1 VHERLEA
8 DAAGG
13 LHRQPD
19 RGPRRTRGVVA
30 WYSPGCRRVTMY
42 ESSRPRRKT
51 AVLRGTNAGSTGY
64 PGLVSQH
71 KYKLQITGC
80 GSRISR
86 YFLPAAEKVERAA
99 APETS

>member
-1 VHERLEA
+1 
-8 DAAGG
+8 
-13 LHRQPD
+13 
-19 RGPRRTRGVVA
+19 
-30 WYSPGCRRVTMY
+30 MY
-42 ESSRPRRKT
+42 ESSTET
-51 AVLRGTNAGSTGY
+51 ALGGPVRGTNAGSTGY

>member
-1 VHERLEA
+1 
-8 DAAGG
+8 
-13 LHRQPD
+13 
-19 RGPRRTRGVVA
+19 
-30 WYSPGCRRVTMY
+30 MY
-42 ESSRPRRKT
+42 ESSTET
-51 AVLRGTNAGSTGY
+51 AVLQERNAGSTGY

>member
-1 VHERLEA
+1 MHERLEA

-19 RGPRRTRGVVA
+19 RGPRHTRGVVA

-42 ESSRPRRKT
+42 ESLDGTT